1 MDSLLA
7 GYRRFR
13 AGVWPG
19 QRAEY
24 EALAQAG
31 QAPVAAVVACADS
44 RLDPAVI
51 FDAAPGQL
59 FSIRNVAN
67 LVPPYAPDAASHGTS
82 AALEFAVRGLEV
94 PHLVVLGHAQCGG
107 VRALMEG
114 DGGLTDF
121 LAGWMRIAAPARA
134 RVLSCSDP
142 AMDDLT
148 ACEHEVVRLSLENLQ
163 GFPWVAERV
172 ASGKL
177 QLHGAYYGIASGVL
191 QWMGAD
197 GGFATVV

>member
-13 AGVWPG
+13 AGVWPA
-19 QRAEY
+19 QRAHY
-24 EALAQAG
+24 EALAAAV

-67 LVPPYAPDAASHGTS
+67 LVPPYAPDAAYHGTS
-82 AALEFAVRGLEV
+82 AALEFAVCGLAV

-114 DGGLTDF
+114 DGGLVDF
-121 LAGWMRIAAPARA
+121 LGGWMRIAEPARA
-134 RVLSCSDP
+134 RVLACSDP
-142 AMDDLT
+142 ATDVIT
-148 ACEHEVVRLSLENLQ
+148 AVEHEVVRLSLENLMT
-163 GFPWVAERV
+163 FPWIAARV
-172 ASGKL
+172 ADGRL
-177 QLHGAYYGIASGVL
+177 RMHGAYYGIASGVL
-191 QWMGAD
+191 QLMGPD
-197 GGFATVV
+197 KVFAPVI

>member
-1 MDSLLA
+1 METLLA

-13 AGVWPG
+13 EGVWPG
-19 QRAEY
+19 QRAAY
-24 EALAQAG
+24 EALAEAG

-44 RLDPAVI
+44 RLDPAAI

-67 LVPPYAPDAASHGTS
+67 LVPPYAPDAAYHGTS
-82 AALEFAVRGLEV
+82 AALEFAVRGLGV

-121 LAGWMRIAAPARA
+121 LGGWMQIAAPARA
-134 RVLSCSDP
+134 RVLRCSDP
-142 AMDDLT
+142 AFDALT
-148 ACEHEVVRLSLENLQ
+148 ACEHEVVRLSLANMMT
-163 GFPWVAERV
+163 FPWIAERL
-172 ASGKL
+172 ADGRL
-177 QLHGAYYGIASGVL
+177 RLHGAYYGIASGVL
-191 QWMGAD
+191 QIMGPD
-197 GGFATVV
+197 GIFVPVA

>member
-1 MDSLLA
+1 METLLA

-19 QRAEY
+19 QRAAY
-24 EALAQAG
+24 EALAEAG

-44 RLDPAVI
+44 RLDPAAI

-67 LVPPYAPDAASHGTS
+67 LVPPYAPDAAYHGTS
-82 AALEFAVRGLEV
+82 AALEFAVRGLGV

-121 LAGWMRIAAPARA
+121 LGAWMKIAEPARMRA
-134 RVLSCSDP
+134 LACDDP
-142 AMDDLT
+142 AID
-148 ACEHEVVRLSLENLQ
+148 AAVEAEHAVVRLSLENLRT
-163 GFPWVAERV
+163 FPWIAERI
-172 ASGKL
+172 ADGRL
-177 QLHGAYYGIASGVL
+177 GLHGAYYGIASGVL
-191 QWMGAD
+191 QVMRPD
-197 GGFATVV
+197 GVFTPAI

>member
-1 MDSLLA
+1 METLLA

-24 EALAQAG
+24 QALAETG

-67 LVPPYAPDAASHGTS
+67 LVPPYAPDAAYHGTS
-82 AALEFAVRGLEV
+82 AALEFAVRGLGV
-94 PHLVVLGHAQCGG
+94 RHLIVLGHAQCGG

-114 DGGLTDF
+114 AGGLTDF
-121 LAGWMRIAAPARA
+121 LRSWMSIAEPARVRA
-134 RVLSCSDP
+134 LACTDP
-142 AMDDLT
+142 NLDGLT
-148 ACEHEVVRLSLENLQ
+148 ACEHEIVRLSLRNLLT
-163 GFPWVAERV
+163 FPWIGDLVGE
-172 ASGKL
+172 GQL
-177 QLHGAYYGIASGVL
+177 TLHGAYYGIASGVL
-191 QWMGAD
+191 QLMGPD
-197 GGFATVV
+197 EIFAPVT

>member
-1 MDSLLA
+1 METLLA

-13 AGVWPG
+13 AEVWPG

-24 EALAQAG
+24 EGLAEAG

-67 LVPPYAPDAASHGTS
+67 LVPPYSPDAACHGTS

-94 PHLVVLGHAQCGG
+94 RHLVVLGHAQCGG
-107 VRALMEG
+107 VRALMQG
-114 DGGLTDF
+114 AGGMTDF
-121 LAGWMRIAAPARA
+121 LQSWMSVAEPARA
-134 RVLSCSDP
+134 RALLCTDP
-142 AMDDLT
+142 GVDALT
-148 ACEHEVVRLSLENLQ
+148 ACEHEIVRLSLENLLT
-163 GFPWVAERV
+163 FPWIGERV
-172 ASGKL
+172 ADGRL
-177 QLHGAYYGIASGVL
+177 ALHGAYYGIASGVL
-191 QWMGAD
+191 EVMNSQGLFSAY
-197 GGFATVV
+197 

>member
-1 MDSLLA
+1 METLLA

-13 AGVWPG
+13 TGVWPG

-24 EALAQAG
+24 EALAAAV

-67 LVPPYAPDAASHGTS
+67 LVPPYAPDATYHGTS
-82 AALEFAVRGLEV
+82 AALEFAVCGLAV

-114 DGGLTDF
+114 DGGLPDF
-121 LAGWMRIAAPARA
+121 LGAWMSIAAPARA
-134 RVLSCSDP
+134 RVLACDDP
-142 AMDDLT
+142 GIDVIT
-148 ACEHEVVRLSLENLQ
+148 AVEHEVVRLSLENLMT
-163 GFPWVAERV
+163 FPWIAARV
-172 ASGKL
+172 ADGRL
-177 QLHGAYYGIASGVL
+177 RMHGAYYGIASGVL
-191 QWMGAD
+191 QVMGPD
-197 GGFATVV
+197 KVFAPVV